1 MANIDERIQAA
12 QKALEDAEKLY
23 KDGERQYKA
32 AEAVYNQAK
41 TVAAQAAGFVKALS
55 NTNIDAVQALRLAAS
70 FAPDPRE
77 YAAAVNQP
85 GADIQAI
92 QRQQLNSA
100 IGKSNVA
107 ELARKKAEREIQ
119 QATKFLNGISAR
131 ITAITNQLG
140 IVISGISLRRKADIE
155 KLKSTAKVKTKRKK
169 ITLNN
174 ARAFI
179 KKNKAAIKAVAKAAL
194 LYVTAKVLNDQIQ
207 ALSANVQQLSEL
219 VDSVNDQIESIETKQ
234 DVLKARITRDAALV
248 SLNNAER
255 QITKI
260 RDTFKTLETILIITS
275 LALNILLLFP
285 IPTTPKVVQKIV
297 NVMLTLDSIT
307 IIVGITRSALDDLV
321 AEVQYQKSRLLPIS
335 DVIDQ
340 AINDN
345 LDPLEIAGLLSGR
358 GNLGQLGLIEGIIY
372 RGFEFAIY
380 EENDP
385 RFVVAG
391 NKRRYAVA
399 LDRSG
404 FITLQSR
411 PSFTLDPD
419 VLIEELKL
427 IIDEQNLE
435 ALYLLIWKHK
445 N

>member
-12 QKALEDAEKLY
+12 QKALEDANKLY
-23 KDGERQYKA
+23 IDGERQYKS
-32 AEAVYNQAK
+32 AEALYNQAK
-41 TVAAQAAGFVKALS
+41 AAAEQAAGFVKALS
-55 NTNIDAVQALRLAAS
+55 NTNVDTLQALRIAAS
-70 FAPDPRE
+70 FAPNPKE

-92 QRQQLNSA
+92 QKAQLNSA

-107 ELARKKAEREIQ
+107 ELAKKKAEREIQ
-119 QATKFLNGISAR
+119 RATKFLNGIGAR
-131 ITAITNQLG
+131 INVIKNQLG
-140 IVISGISLRRKADIE
+140 IVISGISLRRKADAE
-155 KLKSTAKVKTKRKK
+155 KLKSTVKVKVKRKK

-179 KKNKAAIKAVAKAAL
+179 KKNRAAIKAIAKAAL
-194 LYVTAKVLNDQIQ
+194 LYVTAKLINDQIQ
-207 ALSANVQQLSEL
+207 ALAANVQQLGEL

-248 SLNNAER
+248 SLNSAER
-255 QITKI
+255 KITKI
-260 RDTFKTLETILIITS
+260 RDTVKTLETILLVTS

-285 IPTTPKVVQKIV
+285 LPTTPKVVQKIV

-307 IIVGITRSALDDLV
+307 ILLGITRSALDDLV

-340 AINDN
+340 ALNDN
-345 LDPLEIAGLLSGR
+345 LDPTEIAGLLSG
-358 GNLGQLGLIEGIIY
+358 GNLGQLGLLPGLTY

-385 RFVVAG
+385 KFVVAG

-404 FITLQSR
+404 FTVLQSR

-419 VLIEELKL
+419 VLVEELKL
-427 IIDEQNLE
+427 IIDERNLE
-435 ALYLLIWKHK
+435 P
-445 N
+445 

>member
-12 QKALEDAEKLY
+12 QKALENANKLY
-23 KDGERQYKA
+23 SDGERQYKT

-41 TVAAQAAGFVKALS
+41 VAAEQAVGFVKALS
-55 NTNIDAVQALRLAAS
+55 NTNVDTLQALKLAAS
-70 FAPDPRE
+70 FAPNPKE

-92 QRQQLNSA
+92 QKTQLNNA
-100 IGKSNVA
+100 VGKANVA
-107 ELARKKAEREIQ
+107 ELARKKAEKEVQ

-131 ITAITNQLG
+131 INVIKNQLG
-140 IVISGISLRRKADIE
+140 IVISGVSLKRKADIE

-174 ARAFI
+174 ARATL

-194 LYVTAKVLNDQIQ
+194 LYVTAKILNDQVQ

-248 SLNNAER
+248 SLNSAER
-255 QITKI
+255 KI
-260 RDTFKTLETILIITS
+260 AKVRDTIKTLETILTITS
-275 LALNILLLFP
+275 LALNILLLVP
-285 IPTTPKVVQKIV
+285 IPTTPKIVQKIV
-297 NVMLTLDSIT
+297 NAVLTLDSIT
-307 IIVGITRSALDDLV
+307 ILLGITRSSLDDLI

-335 DVIDQ
+335 DIIDQ

-345 LDPLEIAGLLSGR
+345 LDPIEIINLLSGR
-358 GNLGQLGLIEGIIY
+358 GNLGQLGLLEGIIY

-385 RFVVAG
+385 RFIVAG

-404 FITLQSR
+404 FIALQSR

-435 ALYLLIWKHK
+435 A
-445 N
+445 

>member
-12 QKALEDAEKLY
+12 QKALEDAKKLY
-23 KDGERQYKA
+23 SDGERQYKA

-41 TVAAQAAGFVKALS
+41 TVATQAAGFVKALS
-55 NTNIDAVQALRLAAS
+55 NTNIDALQALRLAAS

-119 QATKFLNGISAR
+119 QATRFLNGISAR

-155 KLKSTAKVKTKRKK
+155 KLKSTLKIKTKRKK

-179 KKNKAAIKAVAKAAL
+179 KKNKAAIRAVAKAAL

-207 ALSANVQQLSEL
+207 ALSANVQQLGEL

-435 ALYLLIWKHK
+435 A
-445 N
+445 

>member
-55 NTNIDAVQALRLAAS
+55 NTNIDALQALRLAAS

-435 ALYLLIWKHK
+435 A
-445 N
+445 

>member
-12 QKALEDAEKLY
+12 QKALEDANKLY
-23 KDGERQYKA
+23 IDGERQYKS
-32 AEAVYNQAK
+32 AEALYNQAK
-41 TVAAQAAGFVKALS
+41 AAAVQAAGFVKALS
-55 NTNIDAVQALRLAAS
+55 NTNVDTLQALRIAAS
-70 FAPDPRE
+70 FAPNPKE

-92 QRQQLNSA
+92 QKAQLNNA
-100 IGKSNVA
+100 VGKSNVA
-107 ELARKKAEREIQ
+107 ELAKKKAEKEVQR
-119 QATKFLNGISAR
+119 ATKFLNGIGAR
-131 ITAITNQLG
+131 INVIKNQLG
-140 IVISGISLRRKADIE
+140 IVISGISLKRKADAE
-155 KLKSTAKVKTKRKK
+155 KLKSTVKVKVKRKK

-179 KKNKAAIKAVAKAAL
+179 KKNRAAIKAIAKAAL
-194 LYVTAKVLNDQIQ
+194 LYVTAKLINDQIQ
-207 ALSANVQQLSEL
+207 ALAANVQQLGEL

-248 SLNNAER
+248 SLNSAER
-255 QITKI
+255 KITKI
-260 RDTFKTLETILIITS
+260 RDTIKTLETILLVTS

-285 IPTTPKVVQKIV
+285 LPTTPKVVQKIV

-307 IIVGITRSALDDLV
+307 ILLGITRSALDDLV

-345 LDPLEIAGLLSGR
+345 LSPAEIAGLLSGS
-358 GNLGQLGLIEGIIY
+358 GTLGQLGLLPGLTY
-372 RGFEFAIY
+372 RGFEFAVY

-404 FITLQSR
+404 FTVLQSR
-411 PSFTLDPD
+411 PSFTLDPN
-419 VLIEELKL
+419 VLVEELKL

-435 ALYLLIWKHK
+435 P
-445 N
+445 

>member
-1 MANIDERIQAA
+1 MATTEERIKAA
-12 QKALEDAEKLY
+12 QKALDDATKLY
-23 KDGERQYKA
+23 NDGERQYRK
-32 AEAVYNQAK
+32 AEAAYNQAK
-41 TVAAQAAGFVKALS
+41 IVAAQASAFAKALG
-55 NTNIDAVQALRLAAS
+55 NTNVDAVQALRLAAS
-70 FAPDPRE
+70 FAPDPKE

-92 QRQQLNSA
+92 QKQQLNGA
-100 IGKSNVA
+100 VGKANVA
-107 ELARKKAEREIQ
+107 ELARKKAQKEIQ
-119 QATKFLNGISAR
+119 QATKFINGVKAR
-131 ITAITNQLG
+131 INVIKNQLG
-140 IVISGISLRRKADIE
+140 IVISGISLRRKADAQ
-155 KLKSTAKVKTKRKK
+155 KLKSTIKVKTKRKK
-169 ITLNN
+169 ITLNS

-194 LYVTAKVLNDQIQ
+194 LFVTAKVLNDQIQ
-207 ALSANVQQLSEL
+207 ALSATVQQLGEL

-234 DVLKARITRDAALV
+234 DVLKARVTRDAALV
-248 SLNNAER
+248 SLNSAER

-260 RDTFKTLETILIITS
+260 RDTFKTLELILTITS

-297 NVMLTLDSIT
+297 NVILTLDSIT
-307 IIVGITRSALDDLV
+307 IIIGITRSALDDLV

-345 LDPLEIAGLLSGR
+345 LDPSEIANLLSG
-358 GNLGQLGLIEGIIY
+358 GNLSQLGILDGITY
-372 RGFEFAIY
+372 KGFRFAVY

-391 NKRRYAVA
+391 NKRRYAVV

-404 FITLQSR
+404 FIVLQSR
-411 PSFTLDPD
+411 PSFTLEPT
-419 VLIEELKL
+419 VLVEELKL

-435 ALYLLIWKHK
+435 P
-445 N
+445 

>member
-435 ALYLLIWKHK
+435 A
-445 N
+445 

>member
-1 MANIDERIQAA
+1 MANIDERIQAT
-12 QKALEDAEKLY
+12 QKALEDATKLY
-23 KDGERQYKA
+23 TDGERQYKT

-41 TVAAQAAGFVKALS
+41 AAATQAAGFVKALS
-55 NTNIDAVQALRLAAS
+55 NTNVDALQALRLAAS

-92 QRQQLNSA
+92 QRQQLNGA
-100 IGKSNVA
+100 IGKANVA
-107 ELARKKAEREIQ
+107 ELARRKAEREIQ

-131 ITAITNQLG
+131 INVIKNQLG

-174 ARAFI
+174 VRALI
-179 KKNKAAIKAVAKAAL
+179 KKNKAAIKAVAKSAL
-194 LYVTAKVLNDQIQ
+194 LYVAAKLLNDQIQ

-234 DVLKARITRDAALV
+234 DVLKARITRDTALV

-260 RDTFKTLETILIITS
+260 RDTIKTLETILLITS
-275 LALNILLLFP
+275 LALNILLLAP
-285 IPTTPKVVQKIV
+285 IPTTPKIVQKIT
-297 NVMLTLDSIT
+297 NAILTLDAIT
-307 IIVGITRSALDDLV
+307 IILGITRSALDDLI

-435 ALYLLIWKHK
+435 A
-445 N
+445 

>member
-23 KDGERQYKA
+23 SDGERKYKA

-41 TVAAQAAGFVKALS
+41 TAAAQAAGFVKALS
-55 NTNIDAVQALRLAAS
+55 NTNIDTLQALKLAAS
-70 FAPDPRE
+70 FAPDPKE

-131 ITAITNQLG
+131 IATITNQLG

-194 LYVTAKVLNDQIQ
+194 LYITAKVLNDQIQ

-219 VDSVNDQIESIETKQ
+219 VDSVNDQIESVETKQ

-307 IIVGITRSALDDLV
+307 IIVGITKSALDDLV

-404 FITLQSR
+404 FIALQSR

-435 ALYLLIWKHK
+435 A
-445 N
+445 

>member
-55 NTNIDAVQALRLAAS
+55 NTNIDTLQALKLAAS
-70 FAPDPRE
+70 FAPDPKE

-194 LYVTAKVLNDQIQ
+194 LYITAKVLNDQIQ

-219 VDSVNDQIESIETKQ
+219 VDSVNDQIESVETKQ

-404 FITLQSR
+404 FIALQSR

-435 ALYLLIWKHK
+435 A
-445 N
+445 

>member
-12 QKALEDAEKLY
+12 QKALEDANKLY
-23 KDGERQYKA
+23 IDGERQYKS
-32 AEAVYNQAK
+32 AEALYNQAK
-41 TVAAQAAGFVKALS
+41 AAAVQAAGFVKALS
-55 NTNIDAVQALRLAAS
+55 NTNVDTLQALRIAAS
-70 FAPDPRE
+70 FAPNPKE

-92 QRQQLNSA
+92 QKAQLNNA
-100 IGKSNVA
+100 VGKSNVA
-107 ELARKKAEREIQ
+107 ELAKKKAEKEVQR
-119 QATKFLNGISAR
+119 ATKFLNGIGAR
-131 ITAITNQLG
+131 INVIKNQLG
-140 IVISGISLRRKADIE
+140 IVISGISLKRKADAE
-155 KLKSTAKVKTKRKK
+155 KLKSTVKVKVKRKK

-179 KKNKAAIKAVAKAAL
+179 KKNRAAIKAIAKAAL
-194 LYVTAKVLNDQIQ
+194 LYVTAKLINDQIQ
-207 ALSANVQQLSEL
+207 ALAANVQQLGEL

-248 SLNNAER
+248 SLNSAER
-255 QITKI
+255 KITKI
-260 RDTFKTLETILIITS
+260 RDTIKTLETILLVTS
-275 LALNILLLFP
+275 LALNILLLVP
-285 IPTTPKVVQKIV
+285 LPTTPKVVQKIV

-307 IIVGITRSALDDLV
+307 ILLGITRSALDDLV

-345 LDPLEIAGLLSGR
+345 LDSTEIAGLLSG
-358 GNLGQLGLIEGIIY
+358 GNLGQLGLLPGLTY
-372 RGFEFAIY
+372 RGFEFAVY

-404 FITLQSR
+404 FTVLQSR
-411 PSFTLDPD
+411 PSFTLDPN
-419 VLIEELKL
+419 VLVEELKL

-435 ALYLLIWKHK
+435 P
-445 N
+445 

>member
-55 NTNIDAVQALRLAAS
+55 NTNIDALQALKLAAS

-260 RDTFKTLETILIITS
+260 RDTFKTLETILTITS

-435 ALYLLIWKHK
+435 A
-445 N
+445 